1 MGRHAAQLQS
11 LGYDLVALLP
21 ESLERTQKMA
31 RLLRAAFP
39 VLADPE
45 RRAFR
50 AFGLGRKLFIVQQS
64 GTAVVDRD
72 GALIYIRRS
81 TAPRR
86 AYDEAELMRAVGGA
100 RAS

>member
-1 MGRHAAQLQS
+1 MGRLEPRLRA
-11 LGYDLVALLP
+11 LGYALVILVP
-21 ESLERTQKMA
+21 DPVERAQKIA
-31 RLLRAAFP
+31 KLLRATFP

-50 AFGLGRKLFIVQQS
+50 AFGLGRKLLVVQQS

-72 GALIYIRRS
+72 GALIYVRRS

-86 AYDEAELMRAVGGA
+86 AFDEAELMRAVGGA
-100 RAS
+100 PNS